1 MATADWKKFT
11 PASINKSQCMART
24 WAEGKG
30 GQCKKDKGDKSDF
43 CAGHATSD
51 KYKVHGRV
59 DGPISAA
66 KLAQFVAESRK
77 PEKPELTEEEKAARA
92 EKRKAKGGSGNAEG
106 DEERSPKRAK
116 KDPNAPKRPAG
127 GAFGCFLAA
136 NRKTFEKECPGA
148 AITGVAKLASTKW
161 KEASEA
167 DTKKYQK
174 QYEEKKAAYDEAMK
188 SYVPP
193 AGVDVGNKRSFKK
206 PKKDPNA
213 PKRPAGGAFGCFL
226 AANRK
231 TFVKE
236 CPGDPIAGVTKL
248 ASTRWKAAS
257 EADTKKYQ
265 KQYEEKKAAYEKA
278 MNSYVPPVAEVEG
291 DAEKAAEESEEET
304 MATMRRPASPVT
316 VVKNAL
322 KKKPAAR

>member
-1 MATADWKKFT
+1 
-11 PASINKSQCMART
+11 MART

-188 SYVPP
+188 SYVPIVT
-193 AGVDVGNKRSFKK
+193 ADGGQKKRFK
-206 PKKDPNA
+206 
-213 PKRPAGGAFGCFL
+213 GA
-226 AANRK
+226 
-231 TFVKE
+231 
-236 CPGDPIAGVTKL
+236 
-248 ASTRWKAAS
+248 
-257 EADTKKYQ
+257 
-265 KQYEEKKAAYEKA
+265 
-278 MNSYVPPVAEVEG
+278 
-291 DAEKAAEESEEET
+291 AEKSVEESEE
-304 MATMRRPASPVT
+304 ASEE
-316 VVKNAL
+316 KIQRL
-322 KKKPAAR
+322 KEGSERTQAPCWGSIWVFLGCEQEDLCQGVPW